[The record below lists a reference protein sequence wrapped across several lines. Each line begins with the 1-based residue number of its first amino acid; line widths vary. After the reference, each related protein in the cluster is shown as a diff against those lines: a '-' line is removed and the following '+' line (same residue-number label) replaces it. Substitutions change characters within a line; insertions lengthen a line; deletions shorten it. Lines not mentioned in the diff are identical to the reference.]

1 MTKGSGQNTKGQGG
15 ITRAA
20 LFAWCPR
27 CGARTLWE
35 ALAAFAPGCRVCGLA
50 FADYEPKGRG
60 LYLVLFP
67 VTLALMAGALALDDA
82 LHPPLWLLFAALVV
96 LVPLTMILALRF
108 AKAAVL
114 VMRLR
119 AVGVLT

>member
-1 MTKGSGQNTKGQGG
+1 MSESKNQDTKGQGG

-27 CGARTLWE
+27 CTARTLWD
-35 ALAAFAPGCRVCGLA
+35 APAAFAPECRACGLA

-67 VTLALMAGALALDDA
+67 VTLLLMAGALRLDDA
-82 LHPPLWLLFAALVV
+82 LHPPLWLLFPALAVI
-96 LVPLTMILALRF
+96 VPLAMISALRF
-108 AKAAVL
+108 AKAALL
-114 VMRLR
+114 VKRLR
-119 AVGVLT
+119 AAGVL

>member
-1 MTKGSGQNTKGQGG
+1 MTSGLDQDMKGQGG

-27 CGARTLWE
+27 CTAHGLWDGP
-35 ALAAFAPGCRVCGLA
+35 AAFTPACRACGLA
-50 FADYEPKGRG
+50 FADFETQGRV
-60 LYLVLFP
+60 LYFVLFP

-82 LHPPLWLLFAALVV
+82 LHPPLWLLFPALAV
-96 LVPLTMILALRF
+96 LVPLAMVAALRF

-119 AVGVLT
+119 AAGVLR

>member
-1 MTKGSGQNTKGQGG
+1 MSASNNQDTKGQGG

-20 LFAWCPR
+20 LSAWCPR
-27 CGARTLWE
+27 CAARTLWAE
-35 ALAAFAPGCRVCGLA
+35 PAAFAPTCRACGLK
-50 FADYEPKGRG
+50 FADHEPQGRA

-67 VTLALMAGALALDDA
+67 VTLLLMAGALALDDA
-82 LHPPLWLLFAALVV
+82 LHPPLWLLFPALVV
-96 LVPLTMILALRF
+96 VVPLTMIVALRF

-119 AVGVLT
+119 AAGVLK

>member
-1 MTKGSGQNTKGQGG
+1 MTTGRGQNSKGQGG

-20 LFAWCPR
+20 LFGSCPR
-27 CGARTLWE
+27 CAAQTLWD
-35 ALAAFAPGCRVCGLA
+35 APAAFTPSCLACGLM
-50 FADYEPKGRG
+50 FADFEAKGRG

-82 LHPPLWLLFAALVV
+82 LRPPLWLLFAALVV
-96 LVPLTMILALRF
+96 LVPLAMITALRF

-119 AVGVLT
+119 AAGVLT